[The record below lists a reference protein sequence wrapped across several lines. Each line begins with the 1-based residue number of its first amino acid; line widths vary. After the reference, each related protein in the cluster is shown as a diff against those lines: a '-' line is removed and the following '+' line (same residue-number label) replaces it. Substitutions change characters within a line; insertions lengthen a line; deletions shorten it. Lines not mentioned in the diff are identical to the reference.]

1 MFLCHK
7 VQAFFQR
14 GFESGDG
21 FQQFGNANILSR
33 GRFGVCQLC
42 FHTSKLKRIAYR
54 CKRYFNFLLTGRM
67 LLVLLMD
74 EAADSTAPEKAKN
87 GREIFTKELAEE
99 IISACGSGFTLEKAG
114 ALVGVNPSTIKTW
127 ASRKPDFARRVES
140 ARKKHELSLLRD
152 IELAGQKSWQAKA
165 WMSERVY
172 GYAQPSARL
181 QVSQDVT
188 HGISGN
194 LASLLAGIAGRKKIT
209 ATTEKR
215 QIESNHKFIDVQP
228 VSTES
233 ENHLSNNKYCINKTN
248 SVEQQQDATPKTPK
262 PRHKRMKL
270 RKPRAESLAKYPT
283 TTTPPAN
290 PPAPI

>member
-1 MFLCHK
+1 
-7 VQAFFQR
+7 
-14 GFESGDG
+14 
-21 FQQFGNANILSR
+21 
-33 GRFGVCQLC
+33 LC
-42 FHTSKLKRIAYR
+42 FHKIKLKPIAYR
-54 CKRYFNFLLTGRM
+54 CKKYFNFLLARRM

-74 EAADSTAPEKAKN
+74 ELADSTAPEKAKN
-87 GREIFTKELAEE
+87 GREIFTKELADE

-172 GYAQPSARL
+172 GYAQPSARM

-194 LASLLAGIAGRKKIT
+194 LAQLLAGIAGRKKEKKAEVINIEPPKNKVDT
-209 ATTEKR
+209 IFYCAT
-215 QIESNHKFIDVQP
+215 SAGDVIDTT
-228 VSTES
+228 STCAEIS
-233 ENHLSNNKYCINKTN
+233 KPIISPCKQTL
-248 SVEQQQDATPKTPK
+248 PK